1 MAKNPDHSAEDAR
14 VEDRP
19 DQLGEDLAP
28 IRHPSAADGGE
39 LHRDRRPSAYTHR
52 DLIAGE
58 SAGPDAYT
66 EHRDRIHDGAYD
78 SNEIDIPD
86 RSAKKSH
93 GPTAHDDISTDQTGR

>member
-1 MAKNPDHSAEDAR
+1 MDKDPDHSAEDAR
-14 VEDRP
+14 FEDRP
-19 DQLGEDLAP
+19 DRMGEDLAP
-28 IRHPSAADGGE
+28 IRHPSAADGGAP
-39 LHRDRRPSAYTHR
+39 HRDRRPSAYTHR
-52 DLIAGE
+52 DIIAGE

-86 RSAKKSH
+86 RIAKKSH